1 MAENEKYLASIQGRI
16 DLFKNELQTL
26 WTHMLDSDAIKFFVD
41 LGTALLK
48 LVDTMGAIPTAA
60 GVFAAWKFAA
70 KELKEAFNTTS
81 VSTKTLKTKL
91 IEYLDKQNE
100 ATAATNEATAAT
112 ATNTAAQEENAIATQ
127 DAAAQNV
134 VKEQSS
140 NNSAQAEMN
149 DAAASQL
156 SRESDQMQGQMSLY
170 SAECNDV
177 EAQSA
182 ERARQAELG
191 ESESSQLSRESDQMQ
206 GQMSWS
212 NLFNGNVPTMHVGGN
227 GTPQSTPDSKNI
239 GIFATMLGKLGSGAA
254 KAGKAIKALSIG
266 LGKGLLVMGAIKVA
280 TWALGKAWDWLD
292 KNIINR
298 AEHIKEEVE
307 ELQKTYKEAKKT
319 FDDNLTSLTTSS
331 DAKTYATLADEFA
344 VLTKGVDQYGNNISL
359 TSDQYERYKEI
370 CEKIVGIQPSI
381 AAGYDSATKAIGNN
395 ANALAQLIELQ
406 KYQQSQTVDELI
418 SDENLGKIAENAV
431 NNLEA
436 TKDEGE
442 NDELKTK
449 FNDFWSPLSK
459 AVTGKDHWEL
469 SPDTSEY
476 ILTQLGYT
484 AEEIDNIILKHF
496 TTGIDGNYFDQLSFI
511 NDYYDEIVANV
522 DKFSPEIQQI
532 IKDGAAKVEKTI
544 LAADED
550 IEAAQNKLVDTFLQV
565 PYGSDAR
572 PYYDQLDDASQ
583 KFITE
588 WIKNSS
594 QFKVDANKT
603 GEAMEKSVE
612 KITNMVWY
620 LVSDDFKNQEITL
633 KSGEQITGQDIL
645 DRFYNLDPSTVNWAD
660 YKTQKQALLDAF
672 WEAIGGKD
680 NKFGITQDDLK
691 VSFGIEF
698 IDDTDTNNQKATE
711 IKSQVAEK
719 LGVTVDEL
727 QAWLDQQPASRVQAF
742 YEIKWNN
749 VGEIKSFGDINKLID
764 NKIPKIV
771 QASGNTFSNYKS
783 TVEDLTGAQSIQNEV
798 IYDNMQLTEEQG
810 ETLKT
815 LIGDEAD
822 YADAIDSTNGYV
834 VKDAALLNK
843 LISKKKQEATQNV
856 RTERTQARLQ
866 YYELYKRIRQLT
878 GVQGQLAKANAQ
890 EINAL
895 YKEMGAVEKTI
906 AKYSLLEQKL
916 LGAADAYQKYEDAKA
931 ADEAKDYGSKAE
943 EMMSGLIEG
952 LQSAKLG
959 TESFQAAVLGM
970 VPPEVYANLDTVE
983 EKVAA
988 IVDYLKNSNFSRYFT
1003 LEFED
1008 DGTLKS
1014 AEMTLDNVKAFIEDG
1029 LNGVNGGKPV
1039 FVGEDWQHFE
1049 LSDDIKTL
1057 DDFCKAMNLTKEMA
1071 FALFTEIDSYDAEW
1085 LNGDFG
1091 SIFDQLDL
1099 GLEGNIFMV
1108 TKTLTELDVAL
1119 ANNEITVDEWAT
1131 KYQEA
1136 NAKLQGCAEDAR
1148 KNAIAYQEAS
1158 ENVDD
1163 LKGKLE
1169 EATQKLNQMNQPNS
1183 GATQDEIDAQT
1194 KLVGELTTQLGE
1206 ALQKKYNLEEPTELS
1221 LQLASDD
1228 IDAQMDAWR
1237 TRNKNLAIKA
1247 NIDDIDDSEL
1257 VELGEDGKYKIKP
1270 GVELSE
1276 NEKTELQKYIDLLND
1291 KGVINLLIEGDED
1304 AKAQIEEVK
1313 TAAEAAKKAIE
1324 ALPDPSIDST
1334 SAITQ
1339 INNLISAIDRIPTGV
1354 TITTTYREVSE
1365 NENVTK
1371 HTPRSRYEI
1380 NSTMADGTAHASG
1393 DWGLKQN
1400 ETGSLIGELGP
1411 ETLVRDGK
1419 WQTIGD
1425 NGAEIM
1431 NLKRG
1436 DIIFN
1441 HLQTKQLLK
1450 NGHINSR
1457 GKMVGGQSFAE
1468 GNAHVTIDTNY
1479 TTPTY
1484 YDAADSLSDAA
1495 DDLSDAANDFE
1506 KMFDWFEVLIEE
1518 IDQDLSYLAAAL
1530 ENAVGVDAKNNI
1542 QDQMININ
1550 KLKLTELGEGYQLY
1564 ADYAAELLAKVPEQ
1578 YRDLAQQGGVALTRF
1593 LGEANQE
1600 VVEAINNYREWA
1612 DKAEN
1617 IRTQQQEINKE
1628 IASLALQKVQTIND
1642 EYDRQITLLTARND
1656 LLQANID
1663 LLEEEGNRVSAV
1675 MYEEQI
1681 QNTQKELEL
1690 LQKKREEMQKEFDA
1704 QVSAGNIEVNSEKW
1718 YEGISAIQEVDK
1730 AIIECN
1736 TDIEGFQNSIN
1747 QLHWDNFE
1755 KIIEAIDNVGEE
1767 ISNLRDLI
1775 DEEDIADEFGNW
1787 TDKGI
1792 TAMGLLAQEMER
1804 AKYRSQQYA
1813 DEIQYL
1819 NQAYAAGE
1827 YSTDEYNEKL
1837 QELKKGQFDSIK
1849 AYEDAKDALVD
1860 LNKTRVQAAK
1870 DAMQKE
1876 IDAYSELIDKKKE
1889 ELSLQKEAHDF
1900 SKEVAEQQ
1908 KNIATIQKQLAALAG
1923 DNSAS
1928 AIARRKQL
1936 EAQLAEA
1943 QADLDETY
1951 YNHSIEQ
1958 QQDALDKQAENYQD
1972 EKDKEMEAL
1981 DEYLKN
1987 VEQVI
1992 ADSFAT
1998 ITGNPEAVAGT
2009 LKEIADEYGINLSDA
2024 ITSPWEQGA
2033 NAIGTYQDQLDLS
2046 TSAFIEQLQLIKQQL
2061 LDTQAEADETAQHLV
2076 DAINQQADDTTSA
2089 NYVPP
2094 ESPTPP
2100 GDGNQ
2105 PEPKKPDAPA
2115 TGSSVTVKKS
2125 ATNFSRD
2132 GGSGTKM
2139 QSWVPGSTF
2148 TVYQVSGSE
2157 VLIGRNGQYTGW
2169 VKLSDI
2175 EGYAKG
2181 SKKIPKDQLAFV
2193 DELGDELQLVP
2204 GKNGRLEYI
2213 KKGTGILPSD
2223 LTEKLMNLAIDPSG
2237 VLERAMPKI
2246 GLPYITNNNMEIN
2259 LNIAEVV
2266 HIDRADNRSIPDITK
2281 AVQDQMDSY
2290 MKRVNQGLKRYTR

>member
-1 MAENEKYLASIQGRI
+1 M
-16 DLFKNELQTL
+16 
-26 WTHMLDSDAIKFFVD
+26 
-41 LGTALLK
+41 
-48 LVDTMGAIPTAA
+48 
-60 GVFAAWKFAA
+60 FAALSFKGKGLNFFQ
-70 KELKEAFNTTS
+70 K
-81 VSTKTLKTKL
+81 
-91 IEYLDKQNE
+91 
-100 ATAATNEATAAT
+100 T
-112 ATNTAAQEENAIATQ
+112 AT
-127 DAAAQNV
+127 
-134 VKEQSS
+134 
-140 NNSAQAEMN
+140 
-149 DAAASQL
+149 
-156 SRESDQMQGQMSLY
+156 
-170 SAECNDV
+170 
-177 EAQSA
+177 
-182 ERARQAELG
+182 
-191 ESESSQLSRESDQMQ
+191 
-206 GQMSWS
+206 
-212 NLFNGNVPTMHVGGN
+212 GG
-227 GTPQSTPDSKNI
+227 
-239 GIFATMLGKLGSGAA
+239 
-254 KAGKAIKALSIG
+254 IG
-266 LGKGLLVMGAIKVA
+266 LGSLFTKTSKSAPLVAASDILNESQFKQQITNLANAFDPLKSTWSDYVNQLKGADPAMKQVLAGFKNQTEAAEEGAGAYGTYTATCQTAGTQIQGVGVKSIAASIGVKALNAALSMGIGLLVGFAIQGILKLIDNA
-280 TWALGKAWDWLD
+280 IHRTEKL
-292 KNIINR
+292 
-298 AEHIKEEVE
+298 KEEVE
-307 ELQKTYKEAKKT
+307 NLTTTYKDAKKT
-319 FDDNLTSLTTSS
+319 FDENLKTLTTSS
-331 DAKTYATLADEFA
+331 DTDTYATLTDEFRE
-344 VLTKGVDQYGNNISL
+344 LTKGVDKYGNNISL
-359 TSDQYERYKEI
+359 TSDQYERYKAI
-370 CEKIVGIQPSI
+370 CEQIVGIQPSL
-381 AAGYDSATKAIGNN
+381 AAGYDSVTEAIGNN
-395 ANALAQLIELQ
+395 VSILERLIELQ
-406 KYQQSQTVDELI
+406 KIEARNNAREYT
-418 SDENLGKIAENAV
+418 SDENLTKIAESTIDDYNNAY
-431 NNLEA
+431 A
-436 TKDEGE
+436 AYDSISK
-442 NDELKTK
+442 
-449 FNDFWSPLSK
+449 SPDRDAGPLASMFYDS
-459 AVTGKDHWEL
+459 VQVSSIVSDPFFTGKNGRTKGEIYDYLITMLGGGSNPRGLTFQEWLTDNFEL
-469 SPDTSEY
+469 ARDTLQQAYDQGEGLKLERSDWNEVWY
-476 ILTQLGYT
+476 LTHEQVTVLL
-484 AEEIDNIILKHF
+484 D
-496 TTGIDGNYFDQLSFI
+496 
-511 NDYYDEIVANV
+511 NV
-522 DKFSPEIQQI
+522 DTYYNDWQQQI
-532 IKDGAAKVEKTI
+532 EEKQMELEQKKKALVET
-544 LAADED
+544 L
-550 IEAAQNKLVDTFLQV
+550 LQV
-565 PYGSDAR
+565 P
-572 PYYDQLDDASQ
+572 ASMSEYEGLSANSQ
-583 KFITE
+583 NFIIQ
-588 WIKNSS
+588 WIKNSKMFEIDGDMDPEDILGMKTNIQS
-594 QFKVDANKT
+594 FIRNLAGGLYKYTVKEADNIKGLKAGDQIDASMILDQIMDIDPSKVDYAT
-603 GEAMEKSVE
+603 
-612 KITNMVWY
+612 Y
-620 LVSDDFKNQEITL
+620 
-633 KSGEQITGQDIL
+633 
-645 DRFYNLDPSTVNWAD
+645 
-660 YKTQKQALLDAF
+660 QKQVSKLIDMLWESLGASGQALFNNDKNGFA
-672 WEAIGGKD
+672 
-680 NKFGITQDDLK
+680 
-691 VSFGIEF
+691 VSVGFDF
-698 IDDTDTNNQKATE
+698 TT
-711 IKSQVAEK
+711 KSE
-719 LGVTVDEL
+719 
-727 QAWLDQQPASRVQAF
+727 
-742 YEIKWNN
+742 
-749 VGEIKSFGDINKLID
+749 DINKQADIISGRLRVDSRKIQEKIRQMTPEEVEAFLKID
-764 NKIPKIV
+764 WNVVAPNSWEDVEKEIKQQLPTIDKV
-771 QASGNTFSNYKS
+771 AGKTLSNY
-783 TVEDLTGAQSIQNEV
+783 TDVVETYTNAQSIQNEV
-798 IYDNMQLTEEQG
+798 IYDNIQLTEEQG
-810 ETLKT
+810 EALKE
-815 LIGDEAD
+815 LIGDESE
-822 YADAIDSTNGYV
+822 YADAIDTSNGYM
-834 VKDAALLNK
+834 VKNAELLNK
-843 LISKKKQEATQNV
+843 LIARKKQEATQNAK
-856 RTERTQARLQ
+856 TERSQARLK
-866 YYELYKRIRQLT
+866 YYELYKRIHTLV
-878 GVQGQLAKANAQ
+878 GGKKELAQANAK

-970 VPPEVYANLDTVE
+970 VPPEVYADLDTVE

-988 IVDYLKNSNFSRYFT
+988 IVDYLKNSNFSKYFT
-1003 LEFED
+1003 LEFGD
-1008 DGTLKS
+1008 DGTLES
-1014 AEMTLDNVKAFIEDG
+1014 VEMKLDNVQAFIEDG
-1029 LNGVNGGKPV
+1029 LANGV
-1039 FVGEDWQHFE
+1039 FVGQDWKHFE

-1099 GLEGNIFMV
+1099 GLGLEGNIFMT
-1108 TKTLTELDVAL
+1108 TKRLAELDVAL
-1119 ANNEITVDEWAT
+1119 ANNEISVDEWA
-1131 KYQEA
+1131 KQYQES
-1136 NAKLQGCAEDAR
+1136 NAKLQGCADEAR
-1148 KNAIAYQEAS
+1148 ENALAYQEAS
-1158 ENVDD
+1158 QKVDGLKEN
-1163 LKGKLE
+1163 LE
-1169 EATQKLNQMNQPNS
+1169 EATQKLNEMNRPNS
-1183 GATQDEIDAQT
+1183 GYAAEEITAQT
-1194 KLVGELTTQLGE
+1194 KRVQVLTEQLGE
-1206 ALQKKYNLEEPTELS
+1206 ALQEKYSLEEPTEMTI
-1221 LQLASDD
+1221 QLALED
-1228 IDAQMDAWR
+1228 IDAEMAAW
-1237 TRNKNLAIKA
+1237 KA
-1247 NIDDIDDSEL
+1247 ANSSLVVKAHIDNIDDPESWI
-1257 VELGEDGKYKIKP
+1257 ELGEDGKYSIKTDIVIEP
-1270 GVELSE
+1270 QAKAKLQEYVDLMNDRGTIEL
-1276 NEKTELQKYIDLLND
+1276 L
-1291 KGVINLLIEGDED
+1291 VEGDEEE
-1304 AKAQIEEVK
+1304 KTKIEGIK
-1313 TAAEAAKKAIE
+1313 TAAEEAKKAIE

-1354 TITTTYREVSE
+1354 TITTTYREVNE
-1365 NENVTK
+1365 NETVTK
-1371 HTPRSRYEI
+1371 HTPRSRYAI

-1468 GNAHVTIDTNY
+1468 GNAHVTIDTDY
-1479 TTPTY
+1479 TTDAADSLS
-1484 YDAADSLSDAA
+1484 DAADSLSDAA
-1495 DDLSDAANDFE
+1495 DDFE
-1506 KMFDWFEVLIEE
+1506 ELFDWFEVFIEE

-1530 ENAVGVDAKNNI
+1530 ENAVGVSAKNNI

-1550 KLKLTELGEGYQLY
+1550 KLKLTELGKGYQLY
-1564 ADYAAELLAKVPEQ
+1564 ADYAAELLEKVPEQ

-1600 VVEAINNYREWA
+1600 VVEAINNYREWNK
-1612 DKAEN
+1612 KAEDVK
-1617 IRTQQQEINKE
+1617 IQQQQINKE
-1628 IASLALQKVQTIND
+1628 IASISLQKIQTIGD
-1642 EYDRQITLLTARND
+1642 EYDRQIALSTTKND

-1663 LLEEEGNRVSAV
+1663 LLEEEGQRASAV
-1675 MYEEQI
+1675 LYEDQI
-1681 QNTQKELEL
+1681 KNSLRQLDL
-1690 LQKKREEMQKEFDA
+1690 LQKKREDMQKEFDA
-1704 QVSAGNIEVNSEKW
+1704 RVIAGDIEVGSEEW
-1718 YEGISAIQEVDK
+1718 YDAVSAIQDVDK

-1736 TDIEGFQNSIN
+1736 TDIEGYQNSIN
-1747 QLHWDNFE
+1747 QLHWDNFD
-1755 KIIEAIDNVGEE
+1755 KTIEAIDNVGEE

-1775 DEEDIADEFGNW
+1775 NEEDIADEFGNW

-1804 AKYRSQQYA
+1804 AQYRSQQYA
-1813 DEIQYL
+1813 DEIEYL
-1819 NQAYAAGE
+1819 NKEYAAGK
-1827 YSTDEYNEKL
+1827 YSVDEYNEKL
-1837 QELKKGQFDSIK
+1837 QELKKGQWDSIK
-1849 AYEDAKDALVD
+1849 SYEDAKDALID

-1876 IDAYSELIDKKKE
+1876 VDAYSELIDKKKE
-1889 ELSLQKEAHDF
+1889 ELQLSKDAHDF
-1900 SKEVAEQQ
+1900 QKEINE
-1908 KNIATIQKQLAALAG
+1908 KTKSISDIQKQLAALAG

-1936 EAQLAEA
+1936 EAQLAAA
-1943 QADLDETY
+1943 QEELDELY
-1951 YNHSIEQ
+1951 YSHSVEQ

-1998 ITGNPEAVAGT
+1998 ITGNTEAVAGT

-2024 ITSPWEQGA
+2024 ITSPWEQGV
-2033 NAIGTYQDQLDLS
+2033 NAIGTYQDQLDSS

-2061 LDTQAEADETAQHLV
+2061 LDIQAEADETAQHLV

-2132 GGSGTKM
+2132 AGSGTRM

-2290 MKRVNQGLKRYTR
+2290 MKRINQGLKRYTR